1 MATPVIQSGNYLL
14 EIDTGW
20 DSGSFRLDNATKGVL
35 DNTTYPLGPTTDF
48 ADVTDGVL
56 NVRIFRGR
64 KDIGDQFT
72 PGTMS
77 FTLDD
82 SIAYG
87 AFNPFNQNSPTYD
100 PNNDQPGIAPLRRV
114 RFYRLD
120 SSNNAE
126 SLFQGFI
133 VDFDYQFTMEGK
145 DTVTIGCVDD
155 QYLLSQA
162 ILDEWN
168 VSEELSSVRV
178 TSMLALPE
186 VDAFQGVGQQSIE
199 TGTATL
205 GGAAAYTVPQ
215 GTIAQAYLQD
225 ILDAEQGR
233 AFVDRSGVFTYQAR
247 IGATL
252 SNPTVSFSD
261 NDPLTVPYQGLGIN
275 FGADKVVNRATVTT
289 LQDPNQ
295 PQTAQDIA
303 SQAEY
308 FVQAVSI
315 GDSLLH
321 NTTAALDL
329 ADYLLVP
336 QPSAVFT
343 DVQVEF
349 QALTAAQ
356 RDDVAILDIGQTV
369 SVEKTIVTGISSTSV
384 IAQESA
390 IEGIEHQIS
399 YSQPHRVII
408 YTSPTVVLQEFILDS
423 STLDSIYALT

>member
-20 DSGSFRLDNATKGVL
+20 DANSIRLDDPVKAVL
-35 DNTTYPLGPTTDF
+35 NNTTYTLGPNTSY
-48 ADVTDGVL
+48 ADVTEGVL

-77 FTLDD
+77 FTLND

-87 AFNPFNQNSPTYD
+87 AFNPFNQDSPTYD
-100 PNNDQPGIAPLRRV
+100 PANDQPGIAPLRRV

-120 SSNNAE
+120 QSNTAE

-133 VDFDYQFTMEGK
+133 VDFDYTFNLDGN
-145 DTVTIGCVDD
+145 DTVAINCVDD

-168 VSEELSSVRV
+168 VSEELSSARV
-178 TSMLALPE
+178 VNMLALPE

-199 TGTATL
+199 TGTQTL
-205 GGAAAYTVPQ
+205 GGTSAYTVPQ

-247 IGATL
+247 IGAVLATAAA
-252 SNPTVSFSD
+252 SFSD
-261 NDPLTVPYQGLGIN
+261 ATSLAIRYSGVDIN

-295 PQTAQDIA
+295 PQTAEDLA
-303 SQAEY
+303 SQAQY
-308 FVQAVSI
+308 FIQAESI

-329 ADYLLVP
+329 ADYLLSP
-336 QPSAVFT
+336 QPQAIFT
-343 DVQVEF
+343 QVETEF
-349 QALTAAQ
+349 QTLTATQ
-356 RDDVAILDIGQTV
+356 RDDIAILEIGDV
-369 SVEKTIVTGISSTSV
+369 ISIEKTIQTSISTTSTIS
-384 IAQESA
+384 QESA

-408 YTSPTVVLQEFILDS
+408 YTSPTTVLQQFVLDS

>member
-20 DSGSFRLDNATKGVL
+20 DSNSFRLDDSVKGVL
-35 DNTTYPLGPTTDF
+35 NNTTYTLGPGTTY

-77 FTLDD
+77 FTLND

-87 AFNPFNQNSPTYD
+87 AFNPLNQDSPTYD
-100 PNNDQPGIAPLRRV
+100 PANDQPGIAPLRRV

-133 VDFDYQFTMEGK
+133 VDFDYNFGLDGQ
-145 DTVTIGCVDD
+145 DTVAINCVDD

-162 ILDEWN
+162 VLDEWN
-168 VSEELSSVRV
+168 VTEELSSVRV
-178 TSMLALPE
+178 VSMLALPE

-199 TGTATL
+199 TGTTTL
-205 GGAAAYTVPQ
+205 GGASAYTVPQ

-233 AFVDRSGVFTYQAR
+233 AFVDRDGVFTYQAR
-247 IGATL
+247 IGDTL
-252 SNPTVSFSD
+252 SNPAVSFSD
-261 NDPLTVPYQGLGIN
+261 NNGLTVPYTAVSIN

-289 LQDPNQ
+289 LQDPNS
-295 PQTAQDIA
+295 PQTAEDLA
-303 SQAEY
+303 SQAQY
-308 FVQAVSI
+308 FIQAESI
-315 GDSLLH
+315 SDSLLH
-321 NTTAALDL
+321 NTTSALAL
-329 ADYLLVP
+329 ANYLLAP
-336 QPSAVFT
+336 QPSAIFT
-343 DVQVEF
+343 EVEAQF
-349 QALTAAQ
+349 QILTSAQ
-356 RDDVAILDIGQTV
+356 RDEVAILDIGQTV
-369 SVEKTIVTGISSTSV
+369 SIEKTIQTGVSTTSV

-390 IEGIEHQIS
+390 IEGIEHLIG
-399 YSQPHRVII
+399 YAQPHRVIV
-408 YTSPTVVLQEFILDS
+408 YTSPTTVLQAFVLDS

>member
-1 MATPVIQSGNYLL
+1 MATSIIQSGNYLL

-20 DSGSFRLDNATKGVL
+20 DSNSIRLDDPVKAVL
-35 DNTTYPLGPTTDF
+35 DNTTYTLGPNTSY
-48 ADVTDGVL
+48 ADVTNGTL

-82 SIAYG
+82 AIAYG
-87 AFNPFNQNSPTYD
+87 AFNPFNQDAATYD
-100 PNNDQPGIAPLRRV
+100 PNNNQPGIAPLRRV

-133 VDFDYQFTMEGK
+133 VDFDYQFSMDGK
-145 DTVTIGCVDD
+145 DLVTVGCVDD

-168 VSEELSSVRV
+168 VDEELSSVRV
-178 TSMLALPE
+178 TNMLALPE

-199 TGTATL
+199 TGTTTL
-205 GGAAAYTVPQ
+205 GGASAYTVQQ

-233 AFVDRSGVFTYQAR
+233 AFVNRSGVFTYQAR

-252 SNPTVSFSD
+252 DPAVIDFSD
-261 NDPLTVPYQGLGIN
+261 SPGLNLPYTGLGID
-275 FGADKVVNRATVTT
+275 FGADKMVNRATVTT

-295 PQTAQDIA
+295 PQTVEDLS

-308 FVQAVSI
+308 FIQAVSI

-321 NTTAALDL
+321 NTTSAATL
-329 ADYLLVP
+329 AAYLLRP
-336 QPSAVFT
+336 QPQAVFT
-343 DVQVEF
+343 DVEVQF
-349 QALTAAQ
+349 QTLTSGQ
-356 RDDVAILDIGQTV
+356 RDDVAILEIGDTIT
-369 SVEKTIVTGISSTSV
+369 VEKTIVTGPGTTEVISQQSS
-384 IAQESA
+384 

-399 YSQPHRVII
+399 YSQPHTMRI
-408 YTSPTVVLQEFILDS
+408 YTSPTTILQQFVLDS
-423 STLDSIYALT
+423 SILDSIYALT

>member
-20 DSGSFRLDNATKGVL
+20 DANSIRLDDPVKAVL
-35 DNTTYPLGPTTDF
+35 DNTTYTLGPNTQY

-77 FTLDD
+77 FTLND

-87 AFNPFNQNSPTYD
+87 AFNPFNQDSPTYD
-100 PNNDQPGIAPLRRV
+100 PANDQPGIAPLRRV

-133 VDFDYQFTMEGK
+133 VDFDYTFNLDGN
-145 DTVTIGCVDD
+145 DTVAINCVDD

-162 ILDEWN
+162 ILDQWS
-168 VSEELSSVRV
+168 VTEELSSVRV
-178 TSMLALPE
+178 VNMLARPE
-186 VDAFQGVGQQSIE
+186 VDAFQGVGEQSIQ
-199 TGTATL
+199 TGVATL
-205 GGAAAYTVPQ
+205 GGASAYTVPQ

-233 AFVDRSGVFTYQAR
+233 AFVNRSGQFTYQKR
-247 IGATL
+247 IGAVLATP
-252 SNPTVSFSD
+252 SASFSD
-261 NDPLTVPYQGLGIN
+261 ATSMAIRYSGVDIN

-289 LQDPNQ
+289 LGSPNN
-295 PQTAQDIA
+295 PQTAEDLS

-308 FVQAVSI
+308 FIQAESI

-321 NTTAALDL
+321 NTSSALTL
-329 ADYLLVP
+329 ANYLLSP
-336 QPSAVFT
+336 QPQAIFT
-343 DVQVEF
+343 LIETEF
-349 QALTAAQ
+349 QTLTATQ
-356 RDDVAILDIGQTV
+356 RDDIAILDIGEVV
-369 SVEKTIVTGISSTSV
+369 SVEKTIQTGINTTSTIS
-384 IAQESA
+384 QQSA

-399 YSQPHRVII
+399 YSQPHRMTI
-408 YTSPTVVLQEFILDS
+408 YTSPTTVLQAFVLDS

>member
-1 MATPVIQSGNYLL
+1 MATSIIQSGNYLL

-20 DSGSFRLDNATKGVL
+20 DSQSMRLDDPVKGVL
-35 DNTTYPLGPTTDF
+35 NNTTYTLGPNTQY
-48 ADVTDGVL
+48 ADVTDGTL

-82 SIAYG
+82 AIAYG
-87 AFNPFNQNSPTYD
+87 AFNPFNQDSATYD
-100 PNNDQPGIAPLRRV
+100 PNNNQPGIAPLRRV

-133 VDFDYQFTMEGK
+133 VDFDYQFSMDGK
-145 DTVTIGCVDD
+145 DLVTVGCVDD

-162 ILDEWN
+162 ILDQWS
-168 VSEELSSVRV
+168 VSEQLSSARV
-178 TSMLALPE
+178 VEMLARPE

-205 GGAAAYTVPQ
+205 GGASAYTVQQ

-247 IGATL
+247 IGVTL
-252 SNPTVSFSD
+252 DPAVIDFSD
-261 NDPLTVPYQGLGIN
+261 NNGLTLPYTGLGID
-275 FGADKVVNRATVTT
+275 FGADKMVNRATVTT
-289 LQDPNQ
+289 LGSSNS
-295 PQTAQDIA
+295 PQTAEDPA

-308 FVQAVSI
+308 FIQAVSI
-315 GDSLLH
+315 NDSLLH
-321 NTTAALDL
+321 STTSAAAL
-329 ADYLLVP
+329 AAYLLRP
-336 QPSAVFT
+336 QPQAVFT
-343 DVQVEF
+343 DVEVQF
-349 QALTAAQ
+349 QTLTSGQ
-356 RDDVAILDIGQTV
+356 RDDVAILEIGDTIT
-369 SVEKTIVTGISSTSV
+369 VEKTIVTGPSTTEVISQQSS
-384 IAQESA
+384 

-399 YSQPHRVII
+399 YSQPHTMRI
-408 YTSPTVVLQEFILDS
+408 YTSPTTILQQFILDS
-423 STLDSIYALT
+423 SILDSIYALT